1 LSVYSE
7 LLRLALADD
16 TSPGRSVSE
25 LVTRAVTS
33 RGAAHAGYGPTATR
47 IADALAYDVALV
59 RLCER
64 LGVPHGLTG
73 EAAAPDARRRA
84 ELLVLEQM
92 PALDGVLARRT
103 ERGENRGGPR

>member
-7 LLRLALADD
+7 LLRLALAGDKS
-16 TSPGRSVSE
+16 TGSSVSE
-25 LVTRAVTS
+25 LVARAVTS
-33 RGAAHAGYGPTATR
+33 REATQDRYEAAATR

-64 LGVPHGLTG
+64 LGVEHELTG
-73 EAAAPDARRRA
+73 ESAALDARRKA

-92 PALDGVLARRT
+92 PALDGVLVRRT